1 MDSYPNPY
9 AALIATFNQVSPL
22 EGQEELED
30 PQHLPDDDLWLWA
43 NAEFKYDMPPG
54 VGIYEDEMGVKLAM
68 SQQQFQ
74 QTQQHQLQHQQQQ
87 QQPQQ
92 QQPQPQSHVAA
103 ATSQAPSHSLQYQL
117 QFDLHRYLDA
127 NSEGETFISTCFT
140 PSGCCCYQAF
150 CFLRRV
156 ESEC

>member
-1 MDSYPNPY
+1 
-9 AALIATFNQVSPL
+9 
-22 EGQEELED
+22 
-30 PQHLPDDDLWLWA
+30 LPDDDLWLWA